1 VFIPDRAC
9 YGFVTELEEVAA
21 GIGKLAGADPVR
33 ATALYETFL
42 AGCYEK
48 AEELDDS
55 SGSFGQFAGELIC
68 GWIKARQASGAEAD
82 ETAAILLAR
91 MDDDPYGF
99 CYQIEK
105 DAAKAFDKA
114 GLAAFER
121 QIQARFEA
129 AATAKPAPGKALG
142 HDPEYLLRHWSE
154 LLRTIYLAQKNLA
167 AYIVLTTQTG
177 VTAGDC
183 YAVATMLTKRGHAR
197 QLPRRDAGAR
207 CPCRRPPR
215 PSAARASPSPRPPRR
230 PLLEARTALS
240 GVDGARVAMSLQ
252 HR

>member
-1 VFIPDRAC
+1 MKRKLRLGADPMEGQMELALNPGVFIPDRAC
-9 YGFVTELEEVAA
+9 YAFITELEEVAA

-129 AATAKPAPGKALG
+129 AATVRHIRAAHHRKTGFMPGFEA
-142 HDPEYLLRHWSE
+142 
-154 LLRTIYLAQKNLA
+154 LA
-167 AYIVLTTQTG
+167 ARRGQEGEPSFLERAKTRWG
-177 VTAGDC
+177 VRHG
-183 YAVATMLTKRGHAR
+183 RGV
-197 QLPRRDAGAR
+197 
-207 CPCRRPPR
+207 
-215 PSAARASPSPRPPRR
+215 S
-230 PLLEARTALS
+230 
-240 GVDGARVAMSLQ
+240 
-252 HR
+252 

>member
-1 VFIPDRAC
+1 MKRKPRLGADPMERQMEVALNPGAFIPDRAC
-9 YGFVTELEEVAA
+9 YSFAIELEEVAA

-55 SGSFGQFAGELIC
+55 SGSFRQFVGELIC

-105 DAAKAFDKA
+105 DAAKEFDKA

-121 QIQARFEA
+121 QIRARFEA
-129 AATAKPAPGKALG
+129 ASTAKRAPGTPAG
-142 HDPEYLLRHWSE
+142 HQPEYLRRRYGDA
-154 LLRTIYLAQKNLA
+154 LRTLYLAQKNVA
-167 AYIVLTTQTG
+167 AY
-177 VTAGDC
+177 
-183 YAVATMLTKRGHAR
+183 VA
-197 QLPRRDAGAR
+197 
-207 CPCRRPPR
+207 
-215 PSAARASPSPRPPRR
+215 
-230 PLLEARTALS
+230 
-240 GVDGARVAMSLQ
+240 
-252 HR
+252 

>member
-1 VFIPDRAC
+1 MKRKPRLGTDPMEGQMEVAFNPGAFIPDRAC
-9 YGFVTELEEVAA
+9 YSFAIELDEVAA
-21 GIGKLAGADPVR
+21 GIGKLADPVR

-55 SGSFGQFAGELIC
+55 SGSFGQFVGELIC

-105 DAAKAFDKA
+105 DAAKAFEKV

-142 HDPEYLLRHWSE
+142 HEPEYLLRHWSE
-154 LLRTIYLAQKNLA
+154 LLRTVYLAQKEPRGLRRPH
-167 AYIVLTTQTG
+167 LS
-177 VTAGDC
+177 D
-183 YAVATMLTKRGHAR
+183 RGHR
-197 QLPRRDAGAR
+197 GGL
-207 CPCRRPPR
+207 PCRRHYAGRAPR
-215 PSAARASPSPRPPRR
+215 A
-230 PLLEARTALS
+230 
-240 GVDGARVAMSLQ
+240 G
-252 HR
+252 